1 MKYLKDIT
9 PLQQW
14 LVRQKMSRSI
24 LTNEDDGRTIIS
36 TVKVFEVTKACFRQL
51 GLNNSLGEIVMDA
64 IAALFQ

>member
-36 TVKVFEVTKACFRQL
+36 TYSQSFR
-51 GLNNSLGEIVMDA
+51 GD
-64 IAALFQ
+64 